1 MTCTRSPATS
11 LTPPSR
17 QPSARAASSEHA
29 NAFAGCTS
37 VPSAGATATA
47 SGTGDIARSTGV
59 MRTATAAPTVPTT
72 ASDNDLTDVPSD
84 AIGMRRGTADTA
96 CPTSVPSSPAIAL
109 EWPSSAI
116 GGPTMTI
123 PGGTVQP
130 IGGTIDIVGSTGG
143 VGGATGEAAK
153 STDAPSS
160 PAISPSAVTKNV
172 MCPQFSNTSGP
183 LRSGACAAGV
193 LCRVEPSGRAA
204 IARGRSGRRISEVL
218 CYRRCTFEPRSRGIG
233 GGSARECDSGTP
245 RQLIRLGHRS
255 LPLARLASYLPWSR
269 KPISAAR
276 ALRHA
281 RMNAP
286 CGSYALAHRA
296 PATHPRMPVTAPA
309 AAPTSVAFPWS
320 RCACRPPTRIRR
332 LARPADAPSAVGRSR
347 RPAWTAS
354 AHGASRL
361 RPSLRPLGRA
371 FARRPVGKSERGR
384 EPNRTGRLYVAAPAE
399 RSYPGISS
407 PGTRRVGIPVPSRT
421 RPALGPKRM
430 EARPRRTGALPRSH
444 RAGSAR

>member
-1 MTCTRSPATS
+1 MYAFTGDVADATIASAIGTRGIVGTS
-11 LTPPSR
+11 
-17 QPSARAASSEHA
+17 

-193 LCRVEPSGRAA
+193 LCRVEPSGTAAMHAVARAVA
-204 IARGRSGRRISEVL
+204 
-218 CYRRCTFEPRSRGIG
+218 
-233 GGSARECDSGTP
+233 
-245 RQLIRLGHRS
+245 S
-255 LPLARLASYLPWSR
+255 LKSPATVDARLNPVHAA
-269 KPISAAR
+269 SAA
-276 ALRHA
+276 
-281 RMNAP
+281 
-286 CGSYALAHRA
+286 
-296 PATHPRMPVTAPA
+296 
-309 AAPTSVAFPWS
+309 
-320 RCACRPPTRIRR
+320 
-332 LARPADAPSAVGRSR
+332 
-347 RPAWTAS
+347 
-354 AHGASRL
+354 
-361 RPSLRPLGRA
+361 
-371 FARRPVGKSERGR
+371 ARRENATAVLLDS
-384 EPNRTGRLYVAAPAE
+384 
-399 RSYPGISS
+399 
-407 PGTRRVGIPVPSRT
+407 
-421 RPALGPKRM
+421 
-430 EARPRRTGALPRSH
+430 
-444 RAGSAR
+444 